1 MFAQSKIFW
10 FDLPFFSQVSCTSN
24 VFTGY
29 PPSDKVLRE
38 WLLGLGTDRQKVAKQ
53 LWCFLTLLLDVTLQ
67 QLSAIE
73 DGDTI
78 HNYS

>member
-1 MFAQSKIFW
+1 M
-10 FDLPFFSQVSCTSN
+10 SN

-29 PPSDKVLRE
+29 PPSDKALCE
-38 WLLGLGTDRQKVAKQ
+38 WLLGLGTDQQKVAKQ
-53 LWCFLTLLLDVTLQ
+53 LQCFLTSLLDITLQ
-67 QLSAIE
+67 RLSAIE